1 MEKLIAIDM
10 FSGSGGVK
18 AEFQD
23 CGFDCLS
30 VDIEKKFNPDICIDI
45 CNLRRSIL
53 PRSVDVVWMSP
64 PCTTYSVLSI
74 GHHWD
79 TIPIGYRNYFHSP
92 RSADALQAIKILRS
106 ALRLLVK
113 INPKYYFIEN
123 PRGGMRHSGELVLV
137 PFRAEIEYGHY
148 GAEIAKPTDIFHNCT
163 LWQPEKKPR
172 CVGMKG
178 LKELPNAYER
188 SKVPGLLVREIAEA
202 AKAGLLV

>member
-1 MEKLIAIDM
+1 MEKLTAIDF
-10 FSGSGGVK
+10 FSGSKSVQEG
-18 AEFQD
+18 FQVS
-23 CGFDCLS
+23 GFECIS
-30 VDIEKKFNPDICIDI
+30 VDINKRFKPDICIDI
-45 CNLRRSIL
+45 CNLRRSQL
-53 PRSVDVVWMSP
+53 PRSVDVIWMSP
-64 PCTTYSVLSI
+64 PCTTFSVLAL
-74 GHHWD
+74 GHHWH
-79 TIPIGYRNYFHSP
+79 TTPIGYRNYFHSP
-92 RSADALQAIKILRS
+92 KTTEALQALKVLRS

-137 PFRAEIEYGHY
+137 PFRSEIQYGNY
-148 GAEIAKPTDIFHNCT
+148 GAEIAKPTDIFHNCPH
-163 LWQPEKKPR
+163 WQPEKKPR